1 MYFCPTNEDFM
12 RLLHILGLLTL
23 SAQIYAVP
31 ARFHVF
37 RAQMSDGTFQNIRF
51 CGDEYRSYYVNEEGF
66 LVEKEETGRFRVT
79 SLRLRDREK
88 TASVRAMRASSQDR
102 VAIKPLGSPRI
113 PVILVNFSDEK
124 LTVAETAKG
133 IADYYDKYCNGTRDG
148 ILDTGAGSRG
158 AVRDYFAQQSDSLFL
173 PEFEVIGSV
182 TKPMAYYGEN
192 SPSGAKDIRFSEFCS
207 EALEQ
212 ATTLVSD
219 FKTRFDND
227 GNGTVDLAFF
237 IYAGLPESDPGVT
250 EDAIWPKEMI
260 RPMTINGVTVSVTA
274 CCSELSKGSSGNQP
288 SGIGTM
294 CHEVSH
300 ALGLPDEYDT
310 NYTAL
315 GMSYWSLMDSGN
327 YCDNG
332 KTPCG
337 LTAYERDLLGWRPLT
352 VLERS
357 TTVRLRPLEA
367 GGVGYKVVNEANP
380 DEYYVLENRQHV
392 GWDNGLVKLG
402 HGMLVVHV
410 DYDETAWKN
419 NMLNTNATHQRMSF
433 IPANNRYVG
442 PYNAESSADLLNALG
457 GQPYPGTEGNTALTN
472 ETTPASLVFTGTW
485 MNKPITQIRELENG
499 DIILKY
505 MPKGRLETPV
515 VETAVEVASNSFK
528 FSWSPSENATFYTVK
543 VYGISGDEQWIEHPV
558 FVADSLS
565 ETCCT
570 VRLDDTGYQSYAYGV
585 SALDDEYE
593 DSEFSG
599 YGYVRL
605 PADAVRQVN
614 AEDGASV
621 EVYSLHGVL
630 LARSRE
636 EMLNLNPGI
645 YILRTEDKAV
655 KIVVK

>member
-1 MYFCPTNEDFM
+1 M

-66 LVEKEETGRFRVT
+66 LVEKEESGCFRVT
-79 SLRLRDREK
+79 SLRPQDKEK

-124 LTVAETAKG
+124 LTVTETARG

-148 ILDTGAGSRG
+148 ILYTGAGSRG

-173 PEFEVIGSV
+173 PEFEVIGPV
-182 TKPMAYYGEN
+182 TLDKPMAYYGEN

-294 CHEVSH
+294 WHEVSH

-392 GWDNGLVKLG
+392 GWDNGLMKLG

-419 NMLNTNATHQRMSF
+419 NMLTHQRMSF

-472 ETTPASLVFTGTW
+472 ETTPASLVFTGTR

-499 DIILKY
+499 DIVLKY
-505 MPKGRLETPV
+505 MPKGRLEAPV

-543 VYGISGDEQWIEHPV
+543 VYGISGDGQWTEHPV
-558 FVADSLS
+558 FIADSLS
-565 ETCCT
+565 GTSCT
-570 VRLDDTGYQSYAYGV
+570 VLLDDTSHQSYAYGV

-593 DSEFSG
+593 DSEFSD

-605 PADAVRQVN
+605 TADAVRQVGTE
-614 AEDGASV
+614 EDANV
-621 EVYSLHGVL
+621 EVYSLDGVL

-636 EMLNLNPGI
+636 AMSNLVPGI
-645 YILRTEDKAV
+645 YVLRAEGKAV
-655 KIVVK
+655 KVVIK